1 MRRLLRRL
9 FGGGEPEPKPAGPAR
24 NEHSVIVHLRL
35 SDNEFGTTEER
46 DSIHGLTSELERRID
61 KAAVGEFD
69 GDEFGGGECTLFM
82 YGPDAERLFAAI
94 EEPLRASAHAR
105 RGIVIKRY
113 GPIEDSSAREVR
125 IEL

>member
-9 FGGGEPEPKPAGPAR
+9 FGSRPPESKPVGPAR

-105 RGIVIKRY
+105 GGIVIKRC